1 MSENVSP
8 EREGAFAEPEYVP
21 PMRKIGKEEFVRRM
35 MSDSRKKILEKKKA
49 ERQKDRVINDYR
61 GDNITKYMHKMHRRD
76 RGWYK

>member
-1 MSENVSP
+1 MNDEK
-8 EREGAFAEPEYVP
+8 EGAFVIPEELP
-21 PMRKIGKEEFVRRM
+21 KCRKIGKKEFVRRM
-35 MSDSRKKILEKKKA
+35 MSDSRKKILEKKEA